1 MLPLGTILFP
11 MIAGVAVSAISME
24 TRTRRSLYAAVM
36 LVTDLLG
43 LLTVFSGRTV
53 TLFAFTN
60 SIHMK
65 FSVDPI
71 GRYYMIVVMLLY
83 TCVLFYSFEYM
94 NIEER
99 EHIFFAFYFACFG
112 ALLSV
117 ALAGNLVTLYL
128 CFEMATL
135 TSMPLVLHEMSRDAV
150 SAALKY
156 LFYSVAGALMGLFA
170 VFVACYYA
178 SDADSFVQGGFL
190 DLARTAGN
198 EKIILVIVFAGI
210 LGFGTKAGMY
220 PMHGWLPTAHPIAP
234 APASALLSGII
245 AKAGIIAIIRLVF
258 FSVGPDFIRGTWVQY
273 AWMSIAMLTIFMGSM
288 MAFKEKVTKKRLAYS
303 TVSQISY
310 ISLGLSILSME
321 GLAGG
326 LLHLGAHAVSKG
338 CLFLCA
344 GVFIYKLGSHRVSEL
359 RGIGKQMPIVMW
371 CFTLASLSLVGIPP
385 LGGFI
390 SKWYIALAAVGD
402 GMGVFSILPA
412 AVLLIS
418 ALLTAGYLLPVTVD
432 AFFPGKEEGKA
443 VKESREKE
451 ESREP
456 SVLMTVPLIVLVC
469 AALAVGVFGSRIAG
483 ILEASLAGIF

>member
-24 TRTRRSLYAAVM
+24 TRTRRSFYAAVM

-43 LLTVFSGRTV
+43 LLTVFFGRTV

-258 FSVGPDFIRGTWVQY
+258 FSVGPEFLRGTWVQY

-288 MAFKEKVTKKRLAYS
+288 MAFKEKVTKKTAGLFHGEPDLIHFSGPVPSVYGGSSWRSAPPGSACGLQRLSLPVRRCVHLQARKSQGERTSGNREADADRHVVLHVRVPVARRNSAARGIYQQMVYS
-303 TVSQISY
+303 ARSCRRRD
-310 ISLGLSILSME
+310 
-321 GLAGG
+321 GG
-326 LLHLGAHAVSKG
+326 LFNPSADHSSHLSA
-338 CLFLCA
+338 
-344 GVFIYKLGSHRVSEL
+344 SHGRVS
-359 RGIGKQMPIVMW
+359 
-371 CFTLASLSLVGIPP
+371 AS
-385 LGGFI
+385 
-390 SKWYIALAAVGD
+390 GD
-402 GMGVFSILPA
+402 S
-412 AVLLIS
+412 
-418 ALLTAGYLLPVTVD
+418 
-432 AFFPGKEEGKA
+432 
-443 VKESREKE
+443 
-451 ESREP
+451 
-456 SVLMTVPLIVLVC
+456 
-469 AALAVGVFGSRIAG
+469 
-483 ILEASLAGIF
+483 